1 MSRAGATTSRG
12 WQWPPPAAIRAPI
25 RTARRHDVREFSVRS
40 FGWILLAALPLL
52 VHAEWPEVSAAELQ
66 RKSGYA
72 LTDQRCGE
80 APRAFPKLR
89 IGMRDGYCAG
99 LVASKQDGLIF
110 PRSIVQIPGQR
121 QFVIADMGGWNPGQ
135 GRLLL
140 LDPDAPEDKRITS
153 LIDRLD
159 FPFGL

>member
-1 MSRAGATTSRG
+1 VRTFRWMLPS
-12 WQWPPPAAIRAPI
+12 AA
-25 RTARRHDVREFSVRS
+25 
-40 FGWILLAALPLL
+40 LAALAALSLL
-52 VHAEWPEVSAAELQ
+52 LRAGLPEASAAETG

-72 LTDQRCGE
+72 LTDQQCGQ
-80 APRAFPKLR
+80 APRAYPKLR

-140 LDPDAPEDKRITS
+140 LDPDARKTS
-153 LIDRLD
+153 
-159 FPFGL
+159 GLPS